1 MLTRWRAAAN
11 DSGFSLVELM
21 LVIVVLGVITVP
33 LANVILGALR
43 QTDQSAGRLAE
54 SHDAQLSAAYWAADV
69 ASVGTRSTLDPLDPW
84 LQPSVETGEAYNTGL
99 FPCGTAE
106 TSPSVVRFAWDDVV
120 GPATTTLVVVAY
132 VAIPAG
138 ARFELHR
145 LRCNGSTTTPATNV
159 VLAHDLVAAPTVQC
173 DGGACSPNTPRSVTL
188 RMTIQDPK
196 SREPSYDVTLD
207 GTRRQE

>member
-1 MLTRWRAAAN
+1 MLTRWRAAA
-11 DSGFSLVELM
+11 DDGGFSLVELL

-43 QTDQSAGRLAE
+43 NTDQTAGRLAE
-54 SHDAQLSAAYWAADV
+54 SHDAQLAASYWAADV
-69 ASVGTRSTLDPLDPW
+69 ASVGTRSTVDPLDPC

-99 FPCGTAE
+99 FPCGTAG
-106 TSPSVVRFAWDDVV
+106 TPPAVVRFAWDDVV
-120 GPATTTLVVVAY
+120 VNGAATLVVVAY
-132 VAIPAG
+132 VAVPAG
-138 ARFELHR
+138 PRFELHR
-145 LRCNGSTTTPATNV
+145 LRCNGSNTTPAANV

-173 DGGACSPNTPRSVTL
+173 DGGACTPVTPRSVTL

-196 SREPSYDVTLD
+196 SRESNYDITLG